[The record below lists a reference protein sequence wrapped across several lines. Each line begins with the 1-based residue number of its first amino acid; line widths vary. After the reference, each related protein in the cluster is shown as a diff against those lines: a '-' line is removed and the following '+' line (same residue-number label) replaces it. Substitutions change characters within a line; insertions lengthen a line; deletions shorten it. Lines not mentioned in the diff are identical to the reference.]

1 MVFLLL
7 DIYLLIILSY
17 RSTPE
22 EQNDTGSDMA
32 VAHRRLNNQICSN
45 SSQMPNVSQIQWR
58 HSDSHYGFRTGPSDA
73 CRSSVFSNIYPYI
86 HHQHM
91 IPQMAHNHHQLLSS
105 LRLANNSTSYVPG
118 QNDGFGIPC
127 NRPRHAV
134 VPTCNQGPD
143 YHNAIMNANL
153 PRHMWGPPPPYS
165 QPVSMENV
173 NSAETTPNELPAI
186 SRSAD
191 NNQLEITESIASGVS
206 PSITTQRLVVNS
218 DDSPNRNNFDQP
230 NLTRTTKSGIL
241 LSPSQG
247 NVGSPTKDLA
257 ANEASTSPLD
267 KEANQD
273 LNRRSAPG
281 SIKLSNGYDDSVH
294 SAMHIYEQAKQK
306 GNIIDSEINDCS
318 NEISSNS
325 LPLRRIR
332 KRLDLAICKSEA
344 NISNAAS
351 IEEKNLVKEV
361 RQKLN
366 ELGLYKYQRSKAA
379 RELAEIRQALSNLQ
393 NPTIAQSHLRPSLSP
408 SQLSKT
414 EYMKQCM
421 HKQSLPLPPLPIPS
435 ANSNINVSNQVY
447 QAPSI
452 VSSACSTTENK
463 YETIGKSIN
472 PYKINSN
479 DKTDDGTSSHTSS
492 PSECTYGF
500 IASSISPMSIQTN
513 KSSLG
518 IAGIVDDET
527 TSDASD
533 TSPST
538 QNSEEQDLNNKK
550 SHFHKAYKCFTKKD
564 SSHYAQ
570 ISPLRGQGAPTISS
584 TGLSLQDNS
593 NSAFSYFRVKIFK
606 HSFRSHNQ

>member
-1 MVFLLL
+1 MTV
-7 DIYLLIILSY
+7 
-17 RSTPE
+17 
-22 EQNDTGSDMA
+22 
-32 VAHRRLNNQICSN
+32 VHRRLNNQPCSI

-58 HSDSHYGFRTGPSDA
+58 YSDSHYGFRTGPSDA
-73 CRSSVFSNIYPYI
+73 CRSSVLSNLYPHF
-86 HHQHM
+86 HHQNM
-91 IPQMAHNHHQLLSS
+91 IPQMTHNHHQLLSS
-105 LRLANNSTSYVPG
+105 LRLTNNSTSYVPG
-118 QNDGFGIPC
+118 QNDGCGIPC
-127 NRPRHAV
+127 NRPRHTV
-134 VPTCNQGPD
+134 VPTCNQDPN
-143 YHNAIMNANL
+143 YHTAIINGNL

-165 QPVSMENV
+165 QPASMENV
-173 NSAETTPNELPAI
+173 NSAEVMPNELPAL
-186 SRSAD
+186 SCSED
-191 NNQLEITESIASGVS
+191 NNQLEITESTASGVS
-206 PSITTQRLVVNS
+206 PSITTERLVVNS

-247 NVGSPTKDLA
+247 NVGSPTKDLT
-257 ANEASTSPLD
+257 ANEPRTSPLSN
-267 KEANQD
+267 KSNHNS
-273 LNRRSAPG
+273 NRRSILGP
-281 SIKLSNGYDDSVH
+281 IKLSNGYDDSVH

-306 GNIIDSEINDCS
+306 GKNINSEINTCS
-318 NEISSNS
+318 NENNSNS

-351 IEEKNLVKEV
+351 VEEENLVKEV

-393 NPTIAQSHLRPSLSP
+393 NPTITQNHLRTSLSP

-414 EYMKQCM
+414 EYMKQCI

-435 ANSNINVSNQVY
+435 ANSNVNGSNQVY

-472 PYKINSN
+472 PYKITSN
-479 DKTDDGTSSHTSS
+479 DKIDDGNSSHTST
-492 PSECTYGF
+492 PSDCTYGF
-500 IASSISPMSIQTN
+500 IASSISQMSTQTI

-518 IAGIVDDET
+518 MTEAVEDVT

-533 TSPST
+533 TSPPT
-538 QNSEEQDLNNKK
+538 QDNEEENLGNSK

-570 ISPLRGQGAPTISS
+570 ISPLRGQGAPSISS
-584 TGLSLQDNS
+584 TGLSIQDTS
-593 NSAFSYFRVKIFK
+593 NSGFSYFRVRISTFILYV
-606 HSFRSHNQ
+606 RT